1 MLRLLLAVFTA
12 SLAASPLNAWTIK
25 FLTPAAPVSPLVST
39 GTDYSI
45 FRSFLTATGAT
56 VVVGG
61 NNSLATHTI
70 GSADAVIVDALSGGK
85 TYTDDELSVL
95 AALRD
100 SNVPVLVFGENVTS
114 IMGNW
119 ASSNAQLATLIGA
132 TADASTN
139 GANTQTVN
147 SAAWPILTQGVT
159 SVAFTA
165 AGKFSAIGTGNIAIT
180 SDNTIVLAENNKNF
194 LVALD
199 INWPSSGSGG
209 AVGTNAQFARNV
221 ATFLTTAIVPP
232 PTIDSFSVSAAPATP
247 TAAIEA
253 NPTVGNGTLDTT
265 VTWTTSNAATVSL
278 SGPGFDP
285 SAPAAASGSQP
296 VTVSVIGEHTF
307 RVTASPA
314 PATLSWTSTG
324 ATTLTLITPVGT
336 EIDVTGQT
344 GYAAAATAG
353 TWTLRATNANGNATR
368 TVTVDIPAPAIALAG
383 VEVLP
388 LPTIPPVIDDGTVTV
403 IPDPD
408 VPGSIVIGGGIVP
421 PDPADPDQS
430 QVFGTEQIFLV
441 TTTDLE
447 NGPWTPAARSTYTVE
462 VSPEGD
468 ILAVV
473 TAPHADQ
480 ARFWRLA
487 TTLHPVDVNGA
498 PRPDA
503 PVLYSCVPFG
513 QYKVTVPA
521 GKRKFVAYQLDQTG
535 TGSIAL
541 GQLIPAAPMNTAAAR
556 WAGGSKQEVMMMR
569 NGWSQGFTVGLGEAV
584 LVNNP
589 AATPFT
595 VTVTGTVPLSATA
608 TLATNV
614 TTAAGSTLPIASAIT
629 GFSVT
634 PVLND
639 MLTETATGI
648 STEHIYLRNGWS
660 GGVPAFGIGEGF
672 LYSRKGAPAAWA
684 QEITLTTDTPD
695 LGIQK

>member
-25 FLTPAAPVSPLVST
+25 FLTPATPFSPGVSSF
-39 GTDYSI
+39 GTFRDY
-45 FRSFLTATGAT
+45 LTATGAT
-56 VVVGG
+56 VTSG
-61 NNSLATHTI
+61 SLATHTI
-70 GSADAVIVDALSGGK
+70 GSADAVIVDIVNYGV
-85 TYTDDELSVL
+85 TYTAAELSVL
-95 AALRD
+95 TALRN
-100 SNVPVLVFGENVTS
+100 SNVPVLVIGELVVGTAAS
-114 IMGNW
+114 W
-119 ASSNAQLATLIGA
+119 ASSNAQLAGIIGGGA
-132 TADASTN
+132 TADASAN

-147 SAAWPILTQGVT
+147 SATRPILTQGVT
-159 SVAFTA
+159 SVTFA
-165 AGKFSAIGTGNIAIT
+165 APGRFSAIGTGNIAIT
-180 SDNTIVLAENNKNF
+180 SGNTIVLAGNNKNF

-199 INWPSSGSGG
+199 TNWLQNGTIGSN
-209 AVGTNAQFARNV
+209 TQFAQNV
-221 ATFLTTAIVPP
+221 ATFLSNPTTL
-232 PTIDSFSVSAAPATP
+232 PTVGSFSVSAAPATP
-247 TAAIEA
+247 TAAIDA
-253 NPTVGNGTLDTT
+253 DPTVGNGTLDTT

-324 ATTLTLITPVGT
+324 ATTLTLIPPTGGT
-336 EIDVTGQT
+336 GIDVTGQT
-344 GYAAAATAG
+344 GYAAATTAG

-421 PDPADPDQS
+421 PDPDDPDQS

-498 PRPDA
+498 PDPDA

-521 GKRKFVAYQLDQTG
+521 GQQKLVAYQLDTTG

-541 GQLIPAAPMNTAAAR
+541 SELIPAAPASTTATR
-556 WAGGSKQEVMMMR
+556 WTAGVQAKTTYIR
-569 NGWSQGFTVGLGEAV
+569 TGWAQDFNVALGEAV
-584 LVNNP
+584 LVYNP
-589 AATPFT
+589 SASPITL
-595 VTVTGTVPLSATA
+595 TVTGTVPLTA
-608 TLATNV
+608 SRTLANGLS
-614 TTAAGSTLPIASAIT
+614 AAGSALPVAGPIT
-629 GFSVT
+629 DFGIT
-634 PVLND
+634 PVASD
-639 MLTETATGI
+639 QLTEVTTGTLI
-648 STEHIYLRNGWS
+648 RHSYIRTGWA
-660 GGVPAFGIGEGF
+660 GGIPAFQIGEGF
-672 LYSRKGAPAAWA
+672 LYNRVGAPDTWT

-695 LGIQK
+695 LTIRK